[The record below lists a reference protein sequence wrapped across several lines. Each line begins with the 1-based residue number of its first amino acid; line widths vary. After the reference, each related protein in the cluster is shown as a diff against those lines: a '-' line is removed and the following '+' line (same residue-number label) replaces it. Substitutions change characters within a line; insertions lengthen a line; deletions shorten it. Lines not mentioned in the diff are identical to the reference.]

1 MDMEEI
7 NGVGREKM
15 EFSKKKIKQI
25 CGLMAF
31 AALLVLTVM
40 HSGIVYT
47 GLLLAFRILKPF
59 LIGGV
64 IAFVL
69 NLPLKMFEEK
79 IFRKWKGKAAGR
91 LKRPVSLLLAI
102 TLLILILALVIVTV
116 VPQVSKTVSELGRK
130 IPVFADQVVTRLEEW
145 SVTYPQLKEQAET
158 LQNLEINWDS
168 LLNTVTDFLRSGAV
182 SMLTSTVTVA
192 GNIIGGVVNTF
203 ISFIFAL
210 YILSQKE
217 KLGEQGRRILHAY
230 LPDKAE
236 RQINKVLALLYKNF
250 SNFITGQ
257 CLEAIILGSMFVV
270 SMSLFRM
277 PYAFMVGVLIAFT
290 ALIPIVGAFVGCV
303 VGAFLILIENPVM
316 AVWFVVMFLVL
327 QQIEGNLIYPKVVG
341 SSVGLPSIW
350 VLMAVTLGGS
360 LFGIAGMLFFIPL
373 LSTGYSLLRDSVNSR
388 NEKGLTE
395 QAIEKAAEEDEELPD
410 AVSQCEGSTGQGH
423 EI

>member
-1 MDMEEI
+1 
-7 NGVGREKM
+7 M

-47 GLLLAFRILKPF
+47 GLLLALRILKPF

-102 TLLILILALVIVTV
+102 TLLILILTLVIVTV

-130 IPVFADQVVTRLEEW
+130 IPVFADQVVTQLEEW

-158 LQNLEINWDS
+158 LQNLEINWNS

-217 KLGEQGRRILHAY
+217 KLGDQGRRILHAY
-230 LPDKAE
+230 LPEKAE

-373 LSTGYSLLRDSVNSR
+373 LSAGYSLLRDSVNSR

-410 AVSQCEGSTGQGH
+410 AVLG
-423 EI
+423 

>member
-1 MDMEEI
+1 MGGTLQVCPAD
-7 NGVGREKM
+7 GYGWDKWSWKRKM

-47 GLLLAFRILKPF
+47 GLLLALRILKPF

-102 TLLILILALVIVTV
+102 TLLILILTLVIVTV

-130 IPVFADQVVTRLEEW
+130 IPVFADQVVTQLEEW

-158 LQNLEINWDS
+158 LQNLEINWNS

-217 KLGEQGRRILHAY
+217 KLGDQGRRILHAY
-230 LPDKAE
+230 LPEKAE

-373 LSTGYSLLRDSVNSR
+373 LSAGYSLLRDSVNSR

-410 AVSQCEGSTGQGH
+410 AVLG
-423 EI
+423 

>member
-1 MDMEEI
+1 
-7 NGVGREKM
+7 M

-47 GLLLAFRILKPF
+47 GLVLAFSILKPF

-102 TLLILILALVIVTV
+102 TLLILILVLVIVTV
-116 VPQVSKTVSELGRK
+116 VPQVSKTVTELGRK
-130 IPVFADQVVTRLEEW
+130 LPVFADQVVTQLEEW

-158 LQNLEINWDS
+158 LQNLEVNWDS
-168 LLNTVTDFLRSGAV
+168 LFNTVTDFLRSGAV

-192 GNIIGGVVNTF
+192 GNIIGGVVNSF

-210 YILSQKE
+210 YILAQKE
-217 KLGEQGRRILHAY
+217 KLGDQGRRILHAY
-230 LPDKAE
+230 LPEAAE
-236 RQINKVLALLYKNF
+236 RQINRVLALLYRNF

-257 CLEAIILGSMFVV
+257 CLEAIILGSMFVI

-290 ALIPIVGAFVGCV
+290 ALIPIVGAFVGCA

-373 LSTGYSLLRDSVNSR
+373 LSTGYSLLRDGVNSR
-388 NEKGLTE
+388 NEKRLTE
-395 QAIEKAAEEDEELPD
+395 QAIEKTAEEDEELPD
-410 AVSQCEGSTGQGH
+410 AVSQKEESTGQGH
-423 EI
+423 EV

>member
-1 MDMEEI
+1 
-7 NGVGREKM
+7 M

-47 GLLLAFRILKPF
+47 GLLLALRILKPF

-102 TLLILILALVIVTV
+102 TLLILILTLVIVTV

-158 LQNLEINWDS
+158 LQNLEINWNS

-217 KLGEQGRRILHAY
+217 KLGDQGRRILHAY
-230 LPDKAE
+230 LPEKAE

-373 LSTGYSLLRDSVNSR
+373 LSAGYSLLRDSVNSR

-410 AVSQCEGSTGQGH
+410 AVLG
-423 EI
+423 

>member
-1 MDMEEI
+1 
-7 NGVGREKM
+7 M

-102 TLLILILALVIVTV
+102 TLLILILTLVIVTV

-158 LQNLEINWDS
+158 LQNLEINWNS

-217 KLGEQGRRILHAY
+217 KLGDQGRRILHAY
-230 LPDKAE
+230 LPEKAE

-373 LSTGYSLLRDSVNSR
+373 LSAGYSLLRDSVNSR

-410 AVSQCEGSTGQGH
+410 AVLG
-423 EI
+423 

>member
-1 MDMEEI
+1 MGGTLQVCPAD
-7 NGVGREKM
+7 GYGWDKWSWKRKM

-47 GLLLAFRILKPF
+47 GLLLALRILKPF

-102 TLLILILALVIVTV
+102 TLLILILTLVIVTV

-158 LQNLEINWDS
+158 LQNLEINWNS

-217 KLGEQGRRILHAY
+217 KLGDQGRRILHAY
-230 LPDKAE
+230 LPEKAE

-373 LSTGYSLLRDSVNSR
+373 LSAGYSLLRDSVNSR

-410 AVSQCEGSTGQGH
+410 AVLG
-423 EI
+423 